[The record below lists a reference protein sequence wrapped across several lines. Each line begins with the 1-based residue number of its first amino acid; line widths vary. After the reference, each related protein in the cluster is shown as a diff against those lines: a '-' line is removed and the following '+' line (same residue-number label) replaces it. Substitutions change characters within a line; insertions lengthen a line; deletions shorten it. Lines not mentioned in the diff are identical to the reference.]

1 MNTARFF
8 SSAEASIK
16 CDLCPRHC
24 LIAPGNSGA
33 CRIRQNIDGNLALP
47 FYGYIT
53 ALAHD
58 PIEKKPLYHFR
69 PGTEIL
75 SVGFAGCN
83 LHCPFCQNWH
93 ISQTTD
99 TVSRNYS
106 PVELIAAALEAGSA
120 LAYTYSEPLVHFEF
134 LLECMKEARKAGIA
148 NVLVTNGC
156 INHEAA
162 AEILDLA
169 DAVNVDLKCFSE
181 ESYKNVL
188 GGDLSTVLAFIET
201 AKEKSV
207 HVETTTLIVPGF
219 NDSEKE
225 LDACM
230 NFIAEMGSGGGASA
244 GKSEIPWHLSAY
256 HPAWKWKA
264 PPTSPECLAVTR
276 ERAKKRISFVY
287 MGNMAGEKNDTLC
300 PHCGNTL
307 VSRCGYRVDTGGLL
321 LKEDNK
327 KPAYFCASCGKDV
340 PVRYK

>member
-1 MNTARFF
+1 MNIARYF
-8 SSAEASIK
+8 SSTQASIQ
-16 CDLCPRHC
+16 CELCPRRC
-24 LIAPGNSGA
+24 LIASGKSGS
-33 CRIRQNIDGNLALP
+33 CQIRQNMDGNLALP
-47 FYGYIT
+47 FYGYVT

-75 SVGFAGCN
+75 SVGFTGCN

-106 PVELIAAALEAGSA
+106 PEELIAEALGAGSA

-134 LLECMKEARKAGIA
+134 LIECMKEAGKAGIA

-169 DAVNVDLKCFSE
+169 DAVNVDLKSFSE

-188 GGDLSTVLAFIET
+188 GGDLSTVLSFIQT
-201 AKEKSV
+201 AKKKGV
-207 HVETTTLIVPGF
+207 HVEITTLIVPDF
-219 NDSEKE
+219 NDSDKE

-230 NFIAEMGSGGGASA
+230 DFIAELGGGEGG
-244 GKSEIPWHLSAY
+244 GKPDVPWHLSAY

-264 PPTSPECLAVTR
+264 PPTSAECLARTR
-276 ERAKKRISFVY
+276 QRAKKHIGFVY
-287 MGNMAGEKNDTLC
+287 TGNVAGEKNDTLC
-300 PHCGNTL
+300 PHCGETL
-307 VSRCGYRVDTGGLL
+307 VSRHGYRVDTGGLL

-327 KPAYFCASCGKDV
+327 KPAYFCASCGKGA
-340 PVRYK
+340 PIRL